1 MKLVEI
7 TEMMFPKLKPE
18 ELTESEIDLLLGL
31 FHEDGFLAIAR
42 EDQVYEISK
51 QELREYLK
59 NRSKP

>member
-1 MKLVEI
+1 
-7 TEMMFPKLKPE
+7 MFPKLKPE